1 MALIIASIFI
11 GFLIVVSV
19 IVSRLPSH
27 IIRYWICPKCE
38 KPTRQAGDNEHLCS
52 VCNVPLER
60 LDGFYERHP
69 ELI

>member
-38 KPTRQAGDNEHLCS
+38 KPITSTCAQFAMYLLKDLM
-52 VCNVPLER
+52 
-60 LDGFYERHP
+60 GFISDI
-69 ELI
+69 LN